1 MNVLFIMADQL
12 RWDHLS
18 CAGHPYLHTPNLDA
32 LARRGVRFAQAYV
45 NSGVCGPSRMSY
57 YTGRYPISHGAT
69 WNRVPL
75 GIGEWTLGDY
85 LRAHAGPGG
94 QPGHDLWLAGKTHVM
109 PDDEGLARLAIEAEG
124 ELGHLL
130 RRGGFREIDRH
141 DGHHETHED
150 GGYSGWLRA
159 QGYDSPAPWSD
170 FVISAIDERGEV
182 VSGWNMRNVHLPARV
197 AEPHSETAYT
207 TDRAMQFMRERGD
220 RPWVLHLSYV
230 KPHWPYMAPAPYH
243 ARYTADQCL
252 PVQRSEAERLDAHP
266 AVAAYRQHEES
277 RTFARDEVV
286 RHVRPAYQGLIAQ
299 LDDHLG
305 RLFEFMDRQGLARDT
320 LVIFCA
326 DHGDFLGDH
335 WLGEKELFYDTVQ
348 RVPFIVVDPR
358 ASADATRGTVDTRF
372 VECVDVVPTILDAL
386 DVPIPGHRIEGRSLM
401 PLLRGET
408 PAWRDFVYSELD
420 YGFKGARRTLGRRP
434 QESRAF
440 SIRTATHRYVN
451 WLDLPE
457 QLYDLAADPQEMQD
471 LGREAGSAPW
481 RAGLRDRL
489 LDFLARRKHRTT
501 VSDEF
506 VEQRTDTHKKAGVFY
521 GQW

>member
-18 CAGHPYLHTPNLDA
+18 CAGHPYLRTPNLDA
-32 LARRGVRFAQAYV
+32 LAARGVRFDQAYV
-45 NSGVCGPSRMSY
+45 TSGVCGPSRMSY

-75 GIGEWTLGDY
+75 GIGERTLGEY
-85 LRAHAGPGG
+85 LREAAT
-94 QPGHDLWLAGKTHVM
+94 GHDLWLAGKTHVM
-109 PDDEGLARLAIEAEG
+109 PDDEGLKRLAIEGEG
-124 ELGHLL
+124 ELGQLL
-130 RRGGFREIDRH
+130 RRGGFREIDRY
-141 DGHHETHED
+141 DGHHETRALH
-150 GGYSGWLRA
+150 GYSGWLRA
-159 QGYDSPAPWSD
+159 QGYDGPQPWTD
-170 FVISAIDERGEV
+170 YVISALDEQGQV
-182 VSGWNMRNVHLPARV
+182 VSGWQMRNVHLPARV
-197 AEPHSETAYT
+197 AERHSETAYT
-207 TDRAMQFMRERGD
+207 TDRAIEFMRERGD

-230 KPHWPYMAPAPYH
+230 KPHWPYLAPAPYH
-243 ARYTADQCL
+243 AKFSADQCL
-252 PVQRSEAERLDAHP
+252 PVVRSESERRDAHP
-266 AVAAYRQHEES
+266 AVAAYRRHEES
-277 RTFARDEVV
+277 VNFARDEVV

-305 RLFEFMDRQGLARDT
+305 RLFEFMDRSALARDT

-348 RVPFIVVDPR
+348 RVPFIVADPR
-358 ASADATRGTVDTRF
+358 PEADATRGRVDDHF
-372 VECVDVVPTILDAL
+372 VECVDVVPTVLEAL
-386 DVPIPGHRIEGRSLM
+386 GVAVAGHRVEGRSLL
-401 PLLRGET
+401 PLLRGES

-420 YGFKGARRTLGRRP
+420 YGFRGARLTLGRTP

-440 SIRTATHRYVN
+440 SIRTVGHRYVN

-457 QLYDLAADPQEMQD
+457 QLYDLRADPGEMQD
-471 LGREAGSAPW
+471 LGRDGGSETL
-481 RAGLRDRL
+481 RAALRERL

-506 VEQRTDTHKKAGVFY
+506 VMRRTDTHKSAGVFY